1 MVSVVVDFSRI
12 LNTEQSRGLWFS
24 SPCHGFYQDRWV
36 FFFLKKR
43 NLKKEIVIQ
52 ALHVCFY
59 SSFSYFF
66 FQLVKLYILSL
77 LQFVFIFYFVQS
89 YCIACQIISI
99 CILRQISNKLLLSN
113 YGANK
118 QLEPREMLSE
128 MMQFLLEIRKT
139 VNIKMLHS
147 FLVTWI
153 GMLQTMTSLKT
164 YQRLTKVL
172 AWILM
177 TTQKTPDFHVFKAL
191 GKVAAAEVV
200 LAVVVAR
207 SEA

>member
-1 MVSVVVDFSRI
+1 MFAFIARFHTFFS
-12 LNTEQSRGLWFS
+12 
-24 SPCHGFYQDRWV
+24 
-36 FFFLKKR
+36 
-43 NLKKEIVIQ
+43 
-52 ALHVCFY
+52 
-59 SSFSYFF
+59 
-66 FQLVKLYILSL
+66 QLVKLYILSL

-113 YGANK
+113 YGTNK
-118 QLEPREMLSE
+118 QPEPREMLSE

-147 FLVTWI
+147 LLVTWI

-172 AWILM
+172 ARILRTM
-177 TTQKTPDFHVFKAL
+177 QKTPDFHFFKAL

-200 LAVVVAR
+200 LAVVVVR

>member
-1 MVSVVVDFSRI
+1 MFAFIARFH
-12 LNTEQSRGLWFS
+12 T
-24 SPCHGFYQDRWV
+24 
-36 FFFLKKR
+36 
-43 NLKKEIVIQ
+43 
-52 ALHVCFY
+52 
-59 SSFSYFF
+59 FF

-139 VNIKMLHS
+139 VNIKMLQS

-153 GMLQTMTSLKT
+153 GILQTMTSLKT

-200 LAVVVAR
+200 LAVVVVR

>member
-1 MVSVVVDFSRI
+1 MFAFIARFH
-12 LNTEQSRGLWFS
+12 T
-24 SPCHGFYQDRWV
+24 
-36 FFFLKKR
+36 
-43 NLKKEIVIQ
+43 
-52 ALHVCFY
+52 
-59 SSFSYFF
+59 FF

-139 VNIKMLHS
+139 VNIIMFHS

-172 AWILM
+172 ARILM
-177 TTQKTPDFHVFKAL
+177 TMQKTPDFHVFKAL

-200 LAVVVAR
+200 LAVVVVR

>member
-1 MVSVVVDFSRI
+1 MFAFIARFH
-12 LNTEQSRGLWFS
+12 T
-24 SPCHGFYQDRWV
+24 
-36 FFFLKKR
+36 
-43 NLKKEIVIQ
+43 
-52 ALHVCFY
+52 
-59 SSFSYFF
+59 FF

-113 YGANK
+113 YGTNK
-118 QLEPREMLSE
+118 QPEPREMLSE

-177 TTQKTPDFHVFKAL
+177 KMQKTPDFHVFKAL

-200 LAVVVAR
+200 LAVVVVR